1 MSSLADLMAEVASLK
16 EAVSALANAGAV
28 NDSVAADNGDDEY
41 PEIDLDEVNRMM
53 GA

>member
-1 MSSLADLMAEVASLK
+1 MSSLADLMTEVASLK
-16 EAVSALANAGAV
+16 EAVAALANAGAV
-28 NDSVAADNGDDEY
+28 NESVAADNGDDDY